1 MKQLITKIA
10 IGAISGGITM
20 FLTLTFLPPSET
32 KDVDWRR
39 ATLLGVQIGLVSTS
53 VSEALSLSKAF
64 RNQKKPQIL
73 TPSQAITALLNRPDL
88 SLDLAV
94 RLTEQLERMRSLPT
108 IPPEDN
114 SYTD

>member
-1 MKQLITKIA
+1 
-10 IGAISGGITM
+10 M